1 MSILQATAVTKDYS
15 GRTGVGNRVLRGVD
29 LAVEAGQFVA
39 VMGPSGSGKT
49 TLLNILSGMD
59 RPTSGSV
66 SVSGHDISAMTE
78 KDLAAL
84 RLRRLG
90 FVFQSP
96 HLMRTLS
103 LLDNV
108 VLPGFLAGDEP
119 RAEIV
124 ARGRALM
131 DDMGI
136 ADLAKSDVT
145 QVSGGQLQ
153 RAGIC
158 RALINEPEILIGDEP
173 TGALNSAAAA
183 QGTTVVLVTHDP
195 AVAVRADRVVLLVDG
210 RVVEDVTLGRYEAA
224 RSAERTEAVSALL
237 SRRGV

>member
-1 MSILQATAVTKDYS
+1 M
-15 GRTGVGNRVLRGVD
+15 LRGVD

-66 SVSGHDISAMTE
+66 SVSGHDISAMAE

-103 LLDNV
+103 LLDTSSYPVSSPATN
-108 VLPGFLAGDEP
+108 PGPRSSRGAG
-119 RAEIV
+119 R
-124 ARGRALM
+124 
-131 DDMGI
+131 
-136 ADLAKSDVT
+136 SW
-145 QVSGGQLQ
+145 
-153 RAGIC
+153 
-158 RALINEPEILIGDEP
+158 
-173 TGALNSAAAA
+173 
-183 QGTTVVLVTHDP
+183 TTW
-195 AVAVRADRVVLLVDG
+195 G
-210 RVVEDVTLGRYEAA
+210 
-224 RSAERTEAVSALL
+224 
-237 SRRGV
+237 

>member
-59 RPTSGSV
+59 RPTGGSV
-66 SVSGHDISAMTE
+66 SVSGHDISAMAE

-153 RAGIC
+153 RFALA
-158 RALINEPEILIGDEP
+158 RALAGGAKVMILDEVTANLDSVARDEICELLRTLKP
-173 TGALNSAAAA
+173 RVAM
-183 QGTTVVLVTHDP
+183 LVITHDR
-195 AVAVRADRVVLLVDG
+195 AVVKSLCDR
-210 RVVEDVTLGRYEAA
+210 EIPLG
-224 RSAERTEAVSALL
+224 
-237 SRRGV
+237 